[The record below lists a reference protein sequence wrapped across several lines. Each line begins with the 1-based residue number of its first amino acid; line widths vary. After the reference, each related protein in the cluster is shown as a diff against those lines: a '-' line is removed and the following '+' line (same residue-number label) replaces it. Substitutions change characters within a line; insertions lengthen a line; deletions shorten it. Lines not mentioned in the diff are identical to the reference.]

1 MLGGSADHQV
11 NLKQMSVC
19 GFMVNADK
27 YGIIWC
33 LQRQGVRHT
42 RSGAHLGHD
51 RTMRRKSWPTSEQM
65 CIGARGP

>member
-27 YGIIWC
+27 YGIICC
-33 LQRQGVRHT
+33 LQRQGVWDT
-42 RSGAHLGHD
+42 SSGALPSG
-51 RTMRRKSWPTSEQM
+51 T
-65 CIGARGP
+65 